1 VVKMKLKKPETFWT
15 ALVLFVVGIVIALN
29 IIRFNF
35 PDFTPEAIFAL
46 LIGVGFIIAG
56 YGLWVM
62 KKWGAILGIILCCLK
77 LVQIQIDFYSI
88 ASFFD
93 TSTLIAFIVYTGI
106 ILLVSFQ
113 GWKKLKY

>member
-1 VVKMKLKKPETFWT
+1 MKLKKPETFWT

-46 LIGVGFIIAG
+46 LIGVCFIIAG

-77 LVQIQIDFYSI
+77 LVQIQIDFYSR
-88 ASFFD
+88 AFFFNIP
-93 TSTLIAFIVYTGI
+93 TPTLIAFIVYTGI